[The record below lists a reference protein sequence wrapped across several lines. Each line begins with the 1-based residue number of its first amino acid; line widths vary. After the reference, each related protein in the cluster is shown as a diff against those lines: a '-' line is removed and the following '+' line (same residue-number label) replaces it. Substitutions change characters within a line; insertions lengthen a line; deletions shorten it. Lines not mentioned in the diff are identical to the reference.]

1 MSDNKIDRTEY
12 DMLFPSAQE
21 FKNWVE
27 NQELMAVRAEL
38 KRRLTAAIAKSSES
52 RKCAK
57 EDFSPFNTINS

>member
-21 FKNWVE
+21 FKTWVE

-38 KRRLTAAIAKSSES
+38 KRRLTAAIAENA
-52 RKCAK
+52 RKYAK